1 MIKLPKISVV
11 IATKDRSK
19 EADLLSGIISQ
30 SYMPYDVIIVE
41 GFSTVMPE
49 ALACGK
55 PVVNNNVEG

>member
-1 MIKLPKISVV
+1 M
-11 IATKDRSK
+11 
-19 EADLLSGIISQ
+19 SGIISQ